1 MINIIDVFA
10 VALVILTIMGFL
22 CLYRAFKGPTS
33 ADRVIAIT
41 VIATKTCTIIASV
54 SFIYQKEFFLDVA
67 LVYSLISFIA
77 MIGVAKYLER
87 GSC

>member
-1 MINIIDVFA
+1 MISIIDAFA
-10 VALVILTIMGFL
+10 IALVILTILGFV
-22 CLYRAFKGPTS
+22 CLYRAYKGPSS
-33 ADRVIAIT
+33 ADRVVAIT